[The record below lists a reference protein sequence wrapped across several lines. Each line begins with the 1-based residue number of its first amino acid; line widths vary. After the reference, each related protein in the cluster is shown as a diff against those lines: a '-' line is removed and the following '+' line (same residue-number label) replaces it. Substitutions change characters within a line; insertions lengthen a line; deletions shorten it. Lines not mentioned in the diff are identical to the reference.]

1 MADEILQP
9 GSVTQA
15 GLIVAGPVIG
25 KVAGAGVTLLNKVPV
40 LGADLGAVGSK
51 LDGLAASAGAMVR
64 RAVRETVEEVPDT
77 ADVLRGIGG
86 RGVRNE
92 SVLTAD
98 QEAQLYKHVNE
109 LGLDPGDFRI
119 SSHFSGYSDNFDVVF
134 LGPNTFP
141 AGLRTTAGVFESM
154 SPRAVVAHE
163 AGHLITTRAG
173 TAFEAGSL
181 YDEVGASLTGRQ
193 LPGLNNVERYQLLR
207 DAVERSQLEGRS
219 LRDVISEMQGN

>member
-1 MADEILQP
+1 MLRKGDDQTIP
-9 GSVTQA
+9 
-15 GLIVAGPVIG
+15 
-25 KVAGAGVTLLNKVPV
+25 KGAQWVMSQ
-40 LGADLGAVGSK
+40 VGSLGEGAAPVSRFTAQQ
-51 LDGLAASAGAMVR
+51 LDLITSEAGGSGSDAI
-64 RAVRETVEEVPDT
+64 
-77 ADVLRGIGG
+77 DVLRGIGS

-92 SVLTAD
+92 SILTAE
-98 QEAQLYKHVNE
+98 QETQLYKHVDE
-109 LGLDPGDFRI
+109 LGLDRADFRV
-119 SSHFSGYSDNFDVVF
+119 STHFSGYSDNFDVVF

-141 AGLRTTAGVFESM
+141 GEVRTTAGVFESM